1 MSTIELLTTIFFLG
15 EEETDGH
22 HPMRFDCSDGNL
34 YYCKYL
40 INQTNQ
46 KELDFLAYEIIANQL
61 LKALK
66 VSTPDIALIQLTKDS
81 FDKQEIV
88 HNKKIKLGNPVL
100 FGSKEVR
107 GSSLVSG
114 VQLFCR
120 KKEINRYSN
129 HFDLIRIATFDL
141 LVDNKDRGRS
151 DNMNLLE
158 AEYVHEGKKKIKFY
172 AIDHAFIFGGQ
183 NNLRFFK
190 PENSIETAGKFVDN
204 IYFRN
209 YIKLIPKK
217 IRLQVLEDFIIL
229 YKEVYNETLH
239 NTFAMFHSSWNIPP
253 NLNDRVLNYL
263 SNEQR
268 LNAVYDKMYQLLK
281 TA

>member
-1 MSTIELLTTIFFLG
+1 MKSIELLTTTFFLG

-22 HPMRFDCSDGNL
+22 HPMKFDCSDGNI

-40 INQTNQ
+40 INQANQ

-61 LKALK
+61 LKALQI
-66 VSTPDIALIQLTKDS
+66 STPDIALIQLTKDS
-81 FDKQEIV
+81 FDKQKIV
-88 HNKKIKLGNPVL
+88 HNKRIKLGSHVF

-107 GSSLVSG
+107 GSSLVSS

-129 HFDLIRIATFDL
+129 HLDLIRIATFDL
-141 LVDNKDRGRS
+141 LVDNKDRGRA
-151 DNMNLLE
+151 DNMNLIE
-158 AEYVHEGKKKIKFY
+158 AECVHNGKKKMKFY

-183 NNLRFFK
+183 SNLRFFK
-190 PENSIETAGKFVDN
+190 PGNSIETVGKLVDN
-204 IYFRN
+204 VYFKN

-229 YKEVYNETLH
+229 YKEVYNETLQ

-268 LNAVYDKMYQLLK
+268 LSAVNDKMYQLLK
-281 TA
+281 TV